1 MDQFE
6 LFTRSVVQDMTKTE
20 YEYISSTIEEK
31 LDLNGFLIQRMYFY
45 QRSSLYKDA
54 LNNFCRG
61 GEGSDISATQFN
73 QLALHFRS
81 ERWKIFYEFGLWCV
95 NTYKDNPHSFH
106 EEAGLE
112 FVCKAIGCLTAS
124 DSPIKL
130 TAQEKN
136 YATFRLILNVYNMSP
151 KMGNSTV
158 VSFFSMFGM
167 IEEVNKLNSLSN
179 PIH

>member
-1 MDQFE
+1 MSNFD
-6 LFTRSVVQDMTKTE
+6 LFTRSVVQDMTQTE

-31 LDLNGFLIQRMYFY
+31 LDLNGFLIQRIYFY
-45 QRSSLYKDA
+45 QKSSLYKEA

-95 NTYKDNPHSFH
+95 NTYKDNPHYFH
-106 EEAGLE
+106 EEAGVE
-112 FVCKAIGCLTAS
+112 FVCKAIGCLTAN

-151 KMGNSTV
+151 KMADYTV
-158 VSFFSMFGM
+158 ARFLRMM
-167 IEEVNKLNSLSN
+167 EEINKLNSLSN